1 MRWGPLL
8 EIRRKAHLCR
18 REMMDQR
25 AEHRNSHLI
34 KLLSLMELDNNLPV
48 GNRKEPAN
56 RKLVNAANEKR
67 DDFIYPNCKISF

>member
-1 MRWGPLL
+1 
-8 EIRRKAHLCR
+8 
-18 REMMDQR
+18 MMDQR

-48 GNRKEPAN
+48 GNRKEQAN

-67 DDFIYPNCKISF
+67 DDFIYPNCKI

>member
-25 AEHRNSHLI
+25 VEHRNSHLI
-34 KLLSLMELDNNLPV
+34 RLLSLMELDNNLQLE
-48 GNRKEPAN
+48 NRKELAN
-56 RKLVNAANEKR
+56 RKLVNAANEKKEV
-67 DDFIYPNCKISF
+67 FIYPNCKISF